1 MATQLSLYPQLFP
14 CECGACKS
22 RGGATH
28 RITTTYYPH
37 GKNQTPA
44 WTNVSMFCTECAEN
58 IRKRSQDPIV
68 AEFKDIKIEKL

>member
-1 MATQLSLYPQLFP
+1 MATQLSFYQQMFP
-14 CECGACKS
+14 CDCGTCKS
-22 RGGATH
+22 GGDVTH

-68 AEFKDIKIEKL
+68 AEFNEIKIEKL

>member
-1 MATQLSLYPQLFP
+1 V
-14 CECGACKS
+14 
-22 RGGATH
+22 TH

-68 AEFKDIKIEKL
+68 AEFNEIKIEKL